1 LPLQGAWGNKHKTQG
16 DALGY
21 VLLPF
26 QGVPV
31 KSSARIGLL
40 LSGRAGK
47 KQRPNWATP
56 FRACSYDYLNSAK
69 RPERATTPSPGQ
81 HPGYK
86 RQWHK
91 RPERAKALKQN

>member
-1 LPLQGAWGNKHKTQG
+1 MFSPYFKAFALSGRMGDINTKTQG

-40 LSGRAGK
+40 LSGRADK
-47 KQRPNWATP
+47 KHTRIGLLLSG
-56 FRACSYDYLNSAK
+56 RA
-69 RPERATTPSPGQ
+69 RMII
-81 HPGYK
+81 
-86 RQWHK
+86 
-91 RPERAKALKQN
+91 